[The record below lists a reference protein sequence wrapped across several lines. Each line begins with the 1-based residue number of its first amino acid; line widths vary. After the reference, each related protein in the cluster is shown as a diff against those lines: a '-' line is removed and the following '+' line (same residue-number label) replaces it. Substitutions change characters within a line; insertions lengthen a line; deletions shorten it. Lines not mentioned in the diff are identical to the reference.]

1 MEKHGTV
8 ANQIILPPTHTCKH
22 TLAHIH
28 TEQAGASH
36 SSNLH
41 RLVFRGAC
49 SEAVRVWDVC
59 MECMLKNMAIVQ
71 TDEDLMYF
79 GNKN

>member
-8 ANQIILPPTHTCKH
+8 ENQIILPPTHKH
-22 TLAHIH
+22 TLTHIH
-28 TEQAGASH
+28 TEQAGTSH
-36 SSNLH
+36 SNNLH

-49 SEAVRVWDVC
+49 LGAVGVWDVC
-59 MECMLKNMAIVQ
+59 MECMLKKNMVIVQ

-79 GNKN
+79 GNTN